1 MKLIIVVLQMFFFL
15 CVLAQTGCEQ
25 LQLNTKPQPKAEK
38 NDNVSESSLN
48 ITYNPYNPVKIEV
61 TPLTEFVG
69 ASVAEGTSDDSH
81 IVGSHINIYVSLL
94 DSFGCQMKSPG
105 VFRFEI
111 YEYVQRSAEPKGR
124 RIAIWPDTELIDA
137 AENNKHWQ
145 DFLRAYQ
152 FNLPFEP
159 TDSQS
164 YILQVTFLCPTG
176 KRLTSE
182 FALKRTK

>member
-1 MKLIIVVLQMFFFL
+1 MKAITVVLQMLFFF

-25 LQLNTKPQPKAEK
+25 LQLNTEPQSKADK
-38 NDNVSESSLN
+38 VHNVSESYLN
-48 ITYNPYNPVKIEV
+48 IAYNPVKVEV

-69 ASVAEGTSDDSH
+69 ASGAEGTSE
-81 IVGSHINIYVSLL
+81 GSRATGSRINVYVSLL

-111 YEYVQRSAEPKGR
+111 YEHVQRSAEPKGR
-124 RIAIWPDTELIDA
+124 RIDIWPDTDLIDA
-137 AENNKHWQ
+137 IENNKYWR

-152 FNLPFEP
+152 FNLPLES
-159 TDSQS
+159 TNNQS

-176 KRLTSE
+176 KRLTGE